1 MYLLDGHWNLDF
13 CYTYF
18 CPHFPPIGIPI
29 CTNKKQK
36 QNKTKQNKKQKH
48 QTKTKTKKHIC
59 AHQIDTQFKYIGC
72 LHLQLKLPD
81 HYIYEELVS
90 KISYIHP
97 DMLLILYYWL
107 PFAIK
112 IVQVSQDKF
121 LLWVTFIWPV
131 QNVYKVIKSGN
142 EWHAGVDRR
151 CFGTKQDYIPL
162 FFFMYVQILWQGQ
175 KAVL

>member
-1 MYLLDGHWNLDF
+1 MYNIFVHITSFENIINSAWGRDVFDNVCTWMYLLDIEIWIFAILIF
-13 CYTYF
+13 V
-18 CPHFPPIGIPI
+18 PIYHPLGYQFVQ
-29 CTNKKQK
+29 TKNK
-36 QNKTKQNKKQKH
+36 NKTKQNKKQKQKH

-112 IVQVSQDKF
+112 IVQVSQDMF
-121 LLWVTFIWPV
+121 LCGLLSFDLCKMFTKWL
-131 QNVYKVIKSGN
+131 KVGMSDMQ
-142 EWHAGVDRR
+142 E
-151 CFGTKQDYIPL
+151 
-162 FFFMYVQILWQGQ
+162 
-175 KAVL
+175 